1 MLRWR
6 PVPAWQLRAVY
17 FVAEANRPLSLSGGH
32 YERDKHGL
40 FHYAGRLAGG
50 VSIASIAASLT
61 ALVIVGTV
69 ALPLEIRHL
78 GKKMALS
85 RNLFSLLFVFVIA
98 IVIWRALQ

>member
-1 MLRWR
+1 
-6 PVPAWQLRAVY
+6 
-17 FVAEANRPLSLSGGH
+17 
-32 YERDKHGL
+32 
-40 FHYAGRLAGG
+40 
-50 VSIASIAASLT
+50 
-61 ALVIVGTV
+61 V